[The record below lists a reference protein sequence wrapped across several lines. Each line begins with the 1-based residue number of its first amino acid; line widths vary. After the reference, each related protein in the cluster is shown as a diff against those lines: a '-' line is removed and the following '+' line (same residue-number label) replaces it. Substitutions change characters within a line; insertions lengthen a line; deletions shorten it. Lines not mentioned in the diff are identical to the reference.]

1 MIGKINIQLIIV
13 MNAAGK
19 IKVIIQLR
27 GGLVV
32 QVNTNDPN
40 VAVEILDID
49 NKVAAGQD
57 NSSIEREIDR
67 LTSQAPYVIS

>member
-1 MIGKINIQLIIV
+1 

>member
-49 NKVAAGQD
+49 NMQAAGQD